1 MDEQLWAD
9 AVEKQ
14 IRDAMDR
21 GEFDDLPGTGRRLD
35 LDDTDDAWWARRK
48 IGEMRRHDQLI
59 AEARRIGTEID
70 RLWTVSQE
78 SQVRARVEELN
89 RRIDDLNQVMP
100 ETEQVERIDPLET
113 VRTWHRMHR
122 LRG

>member
-1 MDEQLWAD
+1 MSEQLWAD
-9 AVEKQ
+9 AVEAK
-14 IRDAMDR
+14 IRRAMQE
-21 GEFDDLPGTGRRLD
+21 GEFDDLPGAGQRLE
-35 LDDTDDAWWARRK
+35 LGDAADGWWARRK

-70 RLWTVSQE
+70 RLWTLSQE
-78 SQVRARVEELN
+78 AEVRGRVEELN
-89 RRIDDLNQVMP
+89 RRIAEINQMMP
-100 ETEQVERIDPLET
+100 EAEQVELIDPLEA

>member
-21 GEFDDLPGTGRRLD
+21 GEFDDLPGTGHRLE
-35 LDDTDDAWWARRK
+35 LGDTDDAWWARRK
-48 IGEMRRHDQLI
+48 MDELRRHDQLI
-59 AEARRIGTEID
+59 AEARQIGAEID
-70 RLWTVSQE
+70 RLWTLPAE
-78 SQVRARVEELN
+78 SQVRAQVEALN
-89 RRIDDLNQVMP
+89 RRIDEINQIMP
-100 ETEQVERIDPLET
+100 DSEQVELIDPLEA